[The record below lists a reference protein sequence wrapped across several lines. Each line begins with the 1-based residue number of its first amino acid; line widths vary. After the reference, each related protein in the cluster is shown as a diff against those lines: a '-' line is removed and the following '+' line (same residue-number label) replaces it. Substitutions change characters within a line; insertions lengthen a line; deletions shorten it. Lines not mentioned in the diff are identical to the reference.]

1 MKKILAFLLAA
12 VLLVNLSAASAMTP
26 AGGLTYGDKG
36 EEVLRVQTALD
47 RLGYNVGKLDGSYG
61 AYTEN
66 AVRRFQKKHGL
77 SVDGIAG
84 TRTREL
90 LYQLA
95 EGVTVTAAPAPVPA
109 VPNTGTSSVSTSSS
123 AALTASDG
131 SFFGGNYASIHPG
144 STGTRVVLLQNAL
157 LQLGYSVG
165 KIDGKYG
172 AKTKTA
178 VSSFQ
183 KAQGLSAD
191 GVAGK
196 NTLARMEALK
206 SAGPVSVIPT
216 TTAAPSV
223 QAPPETT
230 YREGTLAPGMTGSA
244 VSELQTQLKTLG
256 YYTKGVDGN
265 FGSGT
270 QAAVEQFQREHG
282 LSVDGVAGPK
292 TKAAIAQAV
301 EKASAAANTSNTYR
315 NLTVG
320 STGTD
325 VTRLQTAL
333 KNLSYTVNVT
343 GTYDAVTKAAV
354 TAFQKRN
361 GLTADGVA
369 GEKTQTRVYSG
380 SAVAAAAPTVAP
392 AATPAPTAT
401 PKPATVTASG
411 QSGKTAT
418 VTVGSERVTLQLLH
432 WFNDI
437 KPTIRSGQT
446 ILVYEPVS
454 KISWTLRLYSLG
466 RHADSEPLTAEDTAN
481 MLKAFGGVNTWNQKA
496 VYVRL
501 PSGVWTIAATHD
513 MPHLSGSISSNNFDG
528 HLCVHFL
535 RTMSE
540 CEQND
545 PKYGVANQN
554 TIRSTWKNLT
564 GETIS
569 Y

>member
-1 MKKILAFLLAA
+1 M
-12 VLLVNLSAASAMTP
+12 
-26 AGGLTYGDKG
+26 
-36 EEVLRVQTALD
+36 
-47 RLGYNVGKLDGSYG
+47 
-61 AYTEN
+61 
-66 AVRRFQKKHGL
+66 
-77 SVDGIAG
+77 
-84 TRTREL
+84 
-90 LYQLA
+90 
-95 EGVTVTAAPAPVPA
+95 
-109 VPNTGTSSVSTSSS
+109 
-123 AALTASDG
+123 
-131 SFFGGNYASIHPG
+131 
-144 STGTRVVLLQNAL
+144 
-157 LQLGYSVG
+157 G

-223 QAPPETT
+223 QASPGTT

-380 SAVAAAAPTVAP
+380 SAVAAAAPTADRKS
-392 AATPAPTAT
+392 T
-401 PKPATVTASG
+401 
-411 QSGKTAT
+411 
-418 VTVGSERVTLQLLH
+418 
-432 WFNDI
+432 
-437 KPTIRSGQT
+437 
-446 ILVYEPVS
+446 
-454 KISWTLRLYSLG
+454 RL
-466 RHADSEPLTAEDTAN
+466 N
-481 MLKAFGGVNTWNQKA
+481 
-496 VYVRL
+496 
-501 PSGVWTIAATHD
+501 
-513 MPHLSGSISSNNFDG
+513 SS
-528 HLCVHFL
+528 H
-535 RTMSE
+535 
-540 CEQND
+540 Q
-545 PKYGVANQN
+545 
-554 TIRSTWKNLT
+554 I
-564 GETIS
+564 
-569 Y
+569 